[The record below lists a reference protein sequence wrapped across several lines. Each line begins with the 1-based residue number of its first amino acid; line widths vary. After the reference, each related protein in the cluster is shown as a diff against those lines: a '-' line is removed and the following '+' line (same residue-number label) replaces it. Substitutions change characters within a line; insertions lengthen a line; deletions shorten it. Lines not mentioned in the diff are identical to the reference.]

1 MDDAAPPRTGMAQVT
16 VQITNVND
24 NPPII
29 NNPASERLHAQCVLD
44 SKHHPSLAVFLLAHV
59 DSSVTFSRQE
69 NTVPS
74 ILFTVTATDADGDT
88 LVYTLTPPTVS

>member
-1 MDDAAPPRTGMAQVT
+1 MAQVT

-29 NNPASERLHAQCVLD
+29 SNPAGERLHAQCALN
-44 SKHHPSLAVFLLAHV
+44 SKHHPSLTVFLLAHV
-59 DSSVTFSRQE
+59 DSSVAFSRQE
-69 NTVPS
+69 DTVPS